1 MRRKKEAMAID
12 TTERCAYKCAA
23 LRRRRLA
30 DKNLRKRRLK
40 TLFMQIL
47 LPTKLLKGGNMA
59 KFRLINHEYY
69 ANYETCRNK
78 LFDQFDPDEQEEDYH
93 LDYYDDTEGQR
104 D

>member
-1 MRRKKEAMAID
+1 
-12 TTERCAYKCAA
+12 
-23 LRRRRLA
+23 
-30 DKNLRKRRLK
+30 
-40 TLFMQIL
+40 
-47 LPTKLLKGGNMA
+47 MA

-78 LFDQFDPDEQEEDYH
+78 LFDEFDPDEQEEDYH

>member
-1 MRRKKEAMAID
+1 MRRPAATAPCRQKFAQKEIKDAFYANTI
-12 TTERCAYKCAA
+12 
-23 LRRRRLA
+23 A
-30 DKNLRKRRLK
+30 DE
-40 TLFMQIL
+40 TFE
-47 LPTKLLKGGNMA
+47 GGNMA

-93 LDYYDDTEGQR
+93 LDYYNDTEGQR